1 MLSGKKL
8 VEMARKWQKMAS
20 RGRRIADGDAES
32 GCIGGGRAAGIA
44 DKGHFVVYAA
54 DGKRFML
61 PLAYL
66 HSPVFQE
73 LLNMA
78 EEEFGLSING
88 AIKFPCDAAVI
99 DYAMSLVR
107 GNVPREV
114 ENALMV
120 SLSSSNSRCY
130 SSSGL
135 SRGHLCHHTPLHGF

>member
-1 MLSGKKL
+1 
-8 VEMARKWQKMAS
+8 MARKWQKMAS

-32 GCIGGGRAAGIA
+32 GCIGGGRGAGIA
-44 DKGHFVVYAA
+44 DKGHFVAYAA

-88 AIKFPCDAAVI
+88 AITFPCDAAVI
-99 DYAMSLVR
+99 DYAMALVR

-114 ENALMV
+114 ENALTV
-120 SLSSSNSRCY
+120 SLSSSISRCFT
-130 SSSGL
+130 SSAL
-135 SRGHLCHHTPLHGF
+135 PQEHPCHHNPLHGF